1 MDERTSFIGE
11 PGGCCDLHAP
21 GETLIRNSA
30 STAWSDLWQEFL
42 SSVSVLNWPGRIT
55 VHRERLVTATSKL
68 ADELDTFAVF
78 TDHLAETQYQA
89 PLLSTPWQYLPLY
102 SSGIFR
108 AGLLT
113 TFRDTPVPLHDHP
126 GGTGI
131 QLLLKGRLEAS
142 VYSAR
147 RTQSANGRLL
157 ILSHKHQALL
167 GPGDHTL
174 FTARHNIHGLSSISS
189 RSVLLSLRFKP
200 EQAREKTFYFPV
212 NPFLGNAEDILVYP
226 AQRSPIR
233 NTAPSLF

>member
-1 MDERTSFIGE
+1 MDERISFTGE
-11 PGGCCDLHAP
+11 REGCRDLHAP

-30 STAWSDLWQEFL
+30 STAWSDLWQAFL
-42 SSVSVLNWPGRIT
+42 SSINVLYWPGRIT
-55 VHRERLVTATSKL
+55 VHRECLVTATSKL

-78 TDHLAETQYQA
+78 SDHLAEAQRQ
-89 PLLSTPWQYLPLY
+89 PPPLSTPWHYLQLY

-147 RTQSANGRLL
+147 RTQSANGRLVM
-157 ILSHKHQALL
+157 LSHQDHARL

-174 FTARHNIHGLSSISS
+174 FTARHNIHDLSSISS
-189 RSVLLSLRFKP
+189 RSVLLSLQFKP
-200 EQAREKTFYFPV
+200 EQAREKTFYYPV

>member
-1 MDERTSFIGE
+1 MDDRISFTGER
-11 PGGCCDLHAP
+11 GGGSGLHGP

-42 SSVSVLNWPGRIT
+42 SSVSVLYWPGRVT
-55 VHRERLVTATSKL
+55 VHQERLVTATSEL
-68 ADELDTFAVF
+68 AAELNALAFF
-78 TDHLAETQYQA
+78 TGHLAEAQHQPP
-89 PLLSTPWQYLPLY
+89 PLSIPWHYLQLY

-113 TFRDTPVPLHDHP
+113 CFRDTPVPLHDHP

-142 VYSAR
+142 IYSAR
-147 RTQSANGRLL
+147 RTQSANDRLVM
-157 ILSHKHQALL
+157 LSHQHQALL

-174 FTARHNIHGLSSISS
+174 FTARNNIHGLSSISS
-189 RSVLLSLRFKP
+189 RSVLLSLQFKP
-200 EQAREKTFYFPV
+200 ERARQKTFYFPV
-212 NPFLGNAEDILVYP
+212 NPFLGNEEDILAYP